1 MSGRDSG
8 EQWAPSIS
16 VSDRKSLL
24 GKTPED
30 VLGESSAEARM
41 RIKLWGLRLSTS
53 RSVGMERW

>member
-16 VSDRKSLL
+16 ASDRKSLL
-24 GKTPED
+24 RKTPED

-53 RSVGMERW
+53 RSVGMER